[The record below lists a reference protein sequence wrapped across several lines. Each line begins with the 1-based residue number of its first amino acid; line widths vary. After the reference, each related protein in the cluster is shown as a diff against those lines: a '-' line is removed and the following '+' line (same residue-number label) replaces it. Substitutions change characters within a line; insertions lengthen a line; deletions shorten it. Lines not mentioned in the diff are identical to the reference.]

1 MRRRTSPSVFRINRV
16 LAVQLEIGFIGLEAL
31 TRIVSAL
38 DLKPFSNLTYLV
50 NPACDDT
57 YYRLIQSP
65 ENVASGAN
73 YHPTL
78 GWTSSRL
85 HGHQSKLPWP
95 PAFDN
100 RPKTWI
106 FGDSFMEGVFKPEE
120 SMPAQFETFKTN
132 RQSINF
138 GVAGYGLDQ
147 IWLRYK
153 QQSGVIPAGETVV
166 IGILRAD
173 LDRTVFRYFFG
184 FKPIFRQSDAGF
196 ELIPPPSREESQTAF
211 AEAPAAVGSYA
222 YAVVGSIAELVT
234 TQFDHSESA
243 CNQSEKA
250 AISAFLFDSIIDR
263 ANSHSHEFF

>member
-1 MRRRTSPSVFRINRV
+1 
-16 LAVQLEIGFIGLEAL
+16 
-31 TRIVSAL
+31 
-38 DLKPFSNLTYLV
+38 
-50 NPACDDT
+50 
-57 YYRLIQSP
+57 
-65 ENVASGAN
+65 
-73 YHPTL
+73 
-78 GWTSSRL
+78 
-85 HGHQSKLPWP
+85 
-95 PAFDN
+95 
-100 RPKTWI
+100 
-106 FGDSFMEGVFKPEE
+106 MEGVSKPEE

-138 GVAGYGLDQ
+138 GVASYGLDQ